1 MDTGS
6 SSRLWR
12 DRPSG
17 GLFGPTRMSVAAGW
31 TLAVVVGALPV
42 AATAQQIFM
51 YPAQGQSKE
60 RQERDRYEC
69 NTWATEQTGFNPMQP
84 PPSSAAYEPPPPPAE
99 PQGGGLFQR
108 GLLGGGLGGAA
119 LGAAG
124 GAIGGNAGEG
134 AAIGAAA
141 GGLFGMFRRREQE
154 RQEMQ
159 QQTAYYQRAAAMRQQ
174 ENAAAA
180 AGRQAYTRAM
190 KACLQGRGYSV
201 E

>member
-1 MDTGS
+1 MDTDS
-6 SSRLWR
+6 PSRLCR
-12 DRPSG
+12 NRLSRG
-17 GLFGPTRMSVAAGW
+17 FFGPTRMSVAVGW
-31 TLAVVVGALPV
+31 TLTVVVGALPV

-69 NTWATEQTGFNPMQP
+69 SAWATEQTGFDPTQP
-84 PPSSAAYEPPPPPAE
+84 QPSPAAYEPPPPPPE
-99 PQGGGLFQR
+99 PQGGLFQR
-108 GLLGGGLGGAA
+108 GLLRGGFGGAA
-119 LGAAG
+119 LGAVG

-134 AAIGAAA
+134 AAIGAAT
-141 GGLFGMFRRREQE
+141 GGLFGMFRRREQQ
-154 RQEMQ
+154 RMEMQ

-174 ENAAAA
+174 ENVAAA

-190 KACLQGRGYSV
+190 KACLQGRGYTV